1 MEQTVKVQ
9 IEITQ
14 TNAPKKSKYAMLLI
28 IMCWLVYSCS
38 YLGKVNYAAN
48 INQVMAFYNV
58 SHAEAGLV
66 STFLFFSYAAGQIFN
81 GLFCK
86 KYNVPIMVFVSMAV
100 SGGINLAV
108 AFTPDFG
115 IVKYLWLVNGFS
127 LSILWPSLIRLLS
140 ETISKK
146 NMTKAIMLMG
156 TTVALGTFTIYGLSA
171 IFAMFNAF
179 KWAFIVAGAAM
190 LAVGVIWIMIVPSTV
205 KRAKEEEAEYEV
217 EEQKAAA
224 NQDAGKL
231 TKKLIYLSIFVLAF
245 YGVATNLIKD
255 GLSTWVPSILKEGYN
270 LGESLSIILTLAL
283 PVVSIFG
290 NAFAVKTHKYIPD
303 FVFQCAVMFAVSG
316 AIIGGVIAGLALDQF
331 VLTLVGFTLVCF
343 LVSSCNSTI
352 TSIFPLFMK
361 GKVNS
366 GMIAG
371 ILNGFC
377 YVGSTAS
384 SYGLGLVA
392 DHFGWT
398 AVFWLLFGACAVVA
412 AFALIYG
419 VIKAAIKKAHR
430 ESE

>member
-1 MEQTVKVQ
+1 MESTVK
-9 IEITQ
+9 EIKVKD
-14 TNAPKKSKYAMLLI
+14 KKQEKISKYAWLLI

-66 STFLFFSYAAGQIFN
+66 STCLFFSYAAGQIFN
-81 GLFCK
+81 GIFCK
-86 KYNVPIMVFVSMAV
+86 KYNVPIMVFVSMAL
-100 SGGINLAV
+100 SGSINLAV
-108 AFTPDFG
+108 AMVPDFG
-115 IVKYLWLVNGFS
+115 VVKYLWLINGFS

-156 TTVALGTFTIYGLSA
+156 TTVALGTFAIYGLSA
-171 IFAMFNAF
+171 LFATFDAF
-179 KWAFIVAGAAM
+179 KLAFIVAGAVM
-190 LAVGVIWIMIVPSTV
+190 IVVGIIWIIIVPSTV
-205 KRAKEEEAEYEV
+205 KKAVEEESENEA
-217 EEQKAAA
+217 EEQKIAEKQ
-224 NQDAGKL
+224 NTGKL
-231 TKKLIYLSIFVLAF
+231 AKKLIYLSICVLAF
-245 YGVATNLIKD
+245 FGIATNLVKD
-255 GLSTWVPSILKEGYN
+255 GLTTWVPSILKEGYSV
-270 LGESLSIILTLAL
+270 GESMSILLTLAL

-290 NAFAVKTHKYIPD
+290 NALAVKINKILPD
-303 FVFQCAVMFAVSG
+303 FVIQCAVFFAISG
-316 AIIGGVIAGLALDQF
+316 AIIGGVIAGLALGQF
-331 VLTLVGFTLVCF
+331 ALTLIGFTFVCF
-343 LVSSCNSTI
+343 LVSASNSVI

-377 YVGSTAS
+377 YVGSTVS

-398 AVFWLLFGACAVVA
+398 AVFWLLLGVCIVISVCGV
-412 AFALIYG
+412 IYG
-419 VIKAAIKKAHR
+419 VIKAAMQKAYR
-430 ESE
+430 NSQ